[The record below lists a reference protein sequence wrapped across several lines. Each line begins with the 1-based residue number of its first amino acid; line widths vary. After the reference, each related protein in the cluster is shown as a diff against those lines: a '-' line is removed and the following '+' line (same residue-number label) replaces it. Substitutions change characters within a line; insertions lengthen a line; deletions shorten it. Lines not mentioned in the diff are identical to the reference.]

1 MKHHYKHPCNRLAR
15 TLALAL
21 QLSFYIL
28 HLTLYTSHAAV
39 PVAWTN
45 SPGMPPYPIK
55 PVPHGSTVD
64 LAVTLKGYTTP
75 PIADGADVRLWY
87 QTNGMGS
94 AWWSAPATF
103 DGSTITA
110 SFGPA
115 QDCGADRVSLFF
127 GAPSNVF
134 ASAVLRLT
142 HAPGFDPA
150 RLPLPVQYID
160 FAAVELRN
168 LSALTN
174 GWSFGSTPG
183 NYEVVSNAAMNAAPK
198 YKSKF
203 NCQWV
208 YYDSTRHL
216 LSGGE
221 PIGDA
226 IAHWVHG
233 HHPRLSSCSL
243 DYLGAGVWR
252 FHTGSASPDP
262 NYKVVTNSE
271 DAVVLDFG
279 GNYLLTKTNDVQSA
293 VVYSDELPPAISNVV
308 TKSYVEDLGITS
320 EETDPVWA
328 ADKPNYATKTELG
341 SVSETANAA
350 ALDAASALRIVLGE
364 SVWFA
369 VTNYMRTADGVI
381 PSLQLWEVR
390 DSVTNL
396 VYDSREEITNTVKA
410 LTRELHTELTN
421 RIHDVEKTIPS
432 KAWGNYQSDG
442 TDNPEPGEVVIV
454 NQPTILLTG
463 GGTFNKYLEVGNS
476 SVWVLKSSGLCSF
489 GGGGTNGNYFAVL
502 DDEGKPHFRVAK
514 TDSYDLPAFISDI
527 LPRQSQNHI
536 LIYTATTNRLGNA
549 VTEHPTISVCS
560 DLKESVWHEEVD
572 GEIDALGISVS
583 WTRDD
588 TIPAWVATVTPDNY
602 PPNLYFRCKVKQ
614 EGGVSIINTAPVRF
628 DGGVQFDTG
637 TYRFVPY
644 TTGGKTYLTLEH

>member
-1 MKHHYKHPCNRLAR
+1 MKPHYK
-15 TLALAL
+15 TLTTALAAVL
-21 QLSFYIL
+21 QLAAI
-28 HLTLYTSHAAV
+28 AAV

-160 FAAVELRN
+160 FATVELRN
-168 LSALTN
+168 LSAL
-174 GWSFGSTPG
+174 G
-183 NYEVVSNAAMNAAPK
+183 NYGVVSNAAMNAA
-198 YKSKF
+198 
-203 NCQWV
+203 
-208 YYDSTRHL
+208 T
-216 LSGGE
+216 
-221 PIGDA
+221 A
-226 IAHWVHG
+226 I
-233 HHPRLSSCSL
+233 R
-243 DYLGAGVWR
+243 
-252 FHTGSASPDP
+252 
-262 NYKVVTNSE
+262 TNSYDYWE
-271 DAVVLDFG
+271 YFDPVI
-279 GNYLLTKTNDVQSA
+279 NDVARLQLAPDRGGWSNERFRLGWVKIAGEETYYQYVLTHPSWSEIDSVTTNTLLQSITIGGMTFTHYEGTETNK
-293 VVYSDELPPAISNVV
+293 VLYSDATNGIPTVVSNVV
-308 TKSYVEDLGITS
+308 TKSYVEDLGISS
-320 EETDPVWA
+320 EEEDPVWS

-341 SVSETANAA
+341 GVSETANAA
-350 ALDAASALRIVLGE
+350 ALDASSALRIVLGE

-369 VTNYMRTADGVI
+369 VTNYMRTAEGVI

-442 TDNPEPGEVVIV
+442 TDNPQPGEVAILNPPTVI
-454 NQPTILLTG
+454 LTG
-463 GGTFNKYLEVGNS
+463 GGTFNKYIEVGDS
-476 SVWVLKSSGLCSF
+476 SVWVLQSSGPVSF
-489 GGGGTNGNYFAVL
+489 GGNTNGNFFAIH
-502 DDEGKPHFRVAK
+502 DDEGNYSFRVAK
-514 TDSYDLPAFISDI
+514 TDSYDLPAFISGI

-536 LIYTATTNRLGNA
+536 LIYTATTNRHGNA
-549 VTEHPTISVCS
+549 VSEHPTISVCS

-572 GEIDALGISVS
+572 GEIDALGITVS
-583 WTRDD
+583 WAKDE

-602 PPNLYFRCKVKQ
+602 PPNLYFRCKVVQ
-614 EGGVSIINTAPVRF
+614 EGGVAVINTAPTRF
-628 DGGVQFDTG
+628 DGGVQFG
-637 TYRFVPY
+637 NETYRLVPY